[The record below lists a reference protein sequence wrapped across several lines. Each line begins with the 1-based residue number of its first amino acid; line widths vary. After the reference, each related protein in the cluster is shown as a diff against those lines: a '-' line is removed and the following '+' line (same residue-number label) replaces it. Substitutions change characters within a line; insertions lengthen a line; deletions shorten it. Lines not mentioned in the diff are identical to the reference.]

1 MNTSVKSILIV
12 LITLFVIFAGWIVY
26 EVRPVEGSAEKPFV
40 VKESSDF
47 TSLSERL
54 KNEGFVKNPFLFH
67 VYSTI
72 TGRKEKIAAGEHT
85 LKQGDNYKEI
95 LRDLSTLSKET
106 EADEMVIPEGLT
118 VMELADRLSQ
128 KGIVNREVFL
138 NKAKTW
144 NTLTK
149 EQREQLELNNDKVHP
164 KVKYAM
170 EGLLYPDTYYFEKK
184 MDEDVVIRQMT
195 DRMIEKTAQL
205 NITTNQTP
213 YEMITLASIIEKE
226 ALLNKEKRT
235 IAGVFINRINDGK
248 KLQSCSTVQYL
259 LDRPK
264 AALKRKDLKIKSPYN
279 TYLNE
284 GLPPSPIASPD
295 LNSLKAAADPEKH
308 DYYFFVAKQDGTWSH
323 YFSKTYNQHRKYTQ
337 LNGNY

>member
-1 MNTSVKSILIV
+1 MKSILIV
-12 LITLFVIFAGWIVY
+12 LITLFVIFAGWIAY

-40 VKESSDF
+40 VKESSDLP
-47 TSLSERL
+47 SLSERL
-54 KNEGFVKNPFLFH
+54 KNEGFVKNRFLFN

-95 LRDLSTLSKET
+95 LDDLSTLRKET
-106 EADEMVIPEGLT
+106 EADEMIIPEGLT

-128 KGIVNREVFL
+128 KGIVDREIFL

-144 NTLTK
+144 STLTK
-149 EQREQLELNNDKVHP
+149 EQREQLELSNDNVHP

-184 MDEDVVIRQMT
+184 MDEGVVIRQMT

-235 IAGVFINRINDGK
+235 IAGVFINRINEGK

-264 AALKRKDLKIKSPYN
+264 AALIRKDLKIKSPYN

-295 LNSLKAAADPEKH
+295 LTSLKAAADPEEH
-308 DYYFFVAKQDGTWSH
+308 EYYYFVAKQDGTWSH
-323 YFSKTYNQHRKYTQ
+323 YFSKTYNQHRKYTR
-337 LNGNY
+337 LSGNY